1 MSALR
6 LGCEARLLDPRIVG
20 PSSLAAHRRRSPRVA
35 AVLRWPLQSVR
46 LLRLLWLL
54 RRLLLRQRRLLLL
67 LRRRRRLGNRDVGAS
82 GLELAQVALQL
93 LRHQGQR

>member
-20 PSSLAAHRRRSPRVA
+20 PSSLAAHRRRGPRVA

-67 LRRRRRLGNRDVGAS
+67 RRRRRLGNRDVGAS

>member
-20 PSSLAAHRRRSPRVA
+20 PSSLAAHRRRGPRVA

-54 RRLLLRQRRLLLL
+54 KSLKPTLLA
-67 LRRRRRLGNRDVGAS
+67 AS
-82 GLELAQVALQL
+82 TAVCTETIVLQL
-93 LRHQGQR
+93 KRFLPE